1 MGRFVLNLKMKI
13 PRTIG
18 GVAVGL
24 AGWLVWGAAP
34 ADAAFEREAP
44 NSCIECHRAHA
55 DPRLSVPAR
64 LWAGSVH
71 AEVGNTCDGCHGGD
85 PSDNTLKAMS
95 AENHFYAAPRQ
106 EDIPAFCGK
115 CHQEL
120 SRYFMNS
127 PHGEAGSPT
136 CIDCHGSHTIHRIS
150 IDIINPERCTQC
162 HDYEP
167 ARKLRNILELLHG
180 RFQSASQKI
189 DLIEGFPTGSLKAEM
204 DKVWKQL
211 RQVRMIS
218 HTFDLERVGE
228 GAKNVAEGLDRAK
241 GEVER
246 LVGLSIDRKKW
257 GAVTIM
263 IFFGLAV
270 LAYFFNQQIKKED

>member
-1 MGRFVLNLKMKI
+1 
-13 PRTIG
+13 
-18 GVAVGL
+18 
-24 AGWLVWGAAP
+24 
-34 ADAAFEREAP
+34 
-44 NSCIECHRAHA
+44 
-55 DPRLSVPAR
+55 
-64 LWAGSVH
+64 
-71 AEVGNTCDGCHGGD
+71 
-85 PSDNTLKAMS
+85 
-95 AENHFYAAPRQ
+95 
-106 EDIPAFCGK
+106 
-115 CHQEL
+115 
-120 SRYFMNS
+120 
-127 PHGEAGSPT
+127 
-136 CIDCHGSHTIHRIS
+136 
-150 IDIINPERCTQC
+150 
-162 HDYEP
+162 
-167 ARKLRNILELLHG
+167 
-180 RFQSASQKI
+180 
-189 DLIEGFPTGSLKAEM
+189 M